1 MMILIVDLKTVH
13 EGWAK
18 YSVGEFRLD
27 NGETVKREIEDHGRA
42 AAVLP
47 YDEKRKTAILVR
59 QFRAPVFVTEGD
71 EDSLE
76 AIAGLV
82 EEDDPEETG
91 GREAHEE
98 AGLRLRKLERVAEV
112 WSMPGLST
120 ERMSLFL
127 APYDA
132 RDRETAGGGVAGE
145 EENITVE
152 EIPLAELARRA
163 DAGELRDMKAFVLIQ
178 TLRLRRPDLFEG

>member
-1 MMILIVDLKTVH
+1 MTIAIVTMKNVH

-18 YSVGEFRLD
+18 YAVGTFRME

-59 QFRAPVFVTEGD
+59 QFRAPVFVTTGEVD
-71 EDSLE
+71 LLE

-82 EEDDPEETG
+82 EEEDPQETG
-91 GREAHEE
+91 AREAHEE
-98 AGLRLRKLERVAEV
+98 AGLRLRKLERVAQA

-127 APYDA
+127 AAYEA
-132 RDRETAGGGVAGE
+132 SDRESAGGGAASEGE
-145 EENITVE
+145 HVVVE
-152 EIPLAELARRA
+152 EIALSELARLC
-163 DAGELRDMKAFVLIQ
+163 DAGELIDMKAFALIQ